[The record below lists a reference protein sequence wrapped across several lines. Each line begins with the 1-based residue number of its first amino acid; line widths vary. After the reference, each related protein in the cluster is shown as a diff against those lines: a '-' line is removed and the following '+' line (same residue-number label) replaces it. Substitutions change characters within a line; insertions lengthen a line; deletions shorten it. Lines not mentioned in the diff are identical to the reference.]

1 MIKTFTG
8 PMHSGKTA
16 AMIATYNKIWNK
28 EHVKC
33 FKPNCDTRDIGMI
46 KSKDYGEGV
55 ASIGI
60 DTFEEILDYV
70 DESVTTIFVDEAQ
83 LMKGNVSVLSYL
95 SIVNDMD
102 IYVGG
107 LNQTSEQEPFLIMP
121 QILAIS
127 DEVEVIK
134 ASCYDCGREAPYT
147 YFEGEKTDAVL
158 VGDEGY
164 LPLCGRCLLK
174 RRGSKE
180 MRKLLVLK
188 RKDEKEKS
196 V

>member
-33 FKPNCDTRDIGMI
+33 FKPNCDTRDIGVM
-46 KSKDYGEGV
+46 KSKDYGDGV
-55 ASIGI
+55 PSIGI
-60 DTFEEILDYV
+60 DTFDEILDYV
-70 DESVTTIFVDEAQ
+70 DDSVTTIFVDEAQ
-83 LMKGNVSVLSYL
+83 LMQGNVSVLSYL

-127 DEVEVIK
+127 DEIEVIK

-158 VGDEGY
+158 VGDAGY
-164 LPLCGRCLLK
+164 VPLCGRCLLK
-174 RRGSKE
+174 RRGSVETRKILILKKQAQKE
-180 MRKLLVLK
+180 
-188 RKDEKEKS
+188 EC
-196 V
+196 